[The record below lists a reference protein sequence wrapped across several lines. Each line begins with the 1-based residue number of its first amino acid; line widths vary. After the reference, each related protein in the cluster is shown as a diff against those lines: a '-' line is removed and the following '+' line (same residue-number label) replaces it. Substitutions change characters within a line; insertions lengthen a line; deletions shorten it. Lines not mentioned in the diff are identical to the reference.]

1 MSAASFTV
9 IYLDRR
15 AREEAIYTR
24 ECPLRKSEAA
34 NRNASASLH
43 GILGSADEV
52 DENVNV
58 LLGTFDR
65 GETRHQENSMSHC
78 RLIHVIVA
86 VVKTSLACYVR
97 MNEAQPELDRA
108 SQKFLII
115 MDIPYSE
122 GYYYYTPPGA
132 GEAQTVAENL
142 YGMQYFN
149 HLVYSIRAH
158 RLGGVAIP
166 VVLLSKPSTLPTE
179 SLFISKDRF
188 PGAADIL
195 VSPLSS
201 ESMAAKLHTLPEKAL
216 AAAAEAGAKRFA
228 TLMQGPVSRLMM
240 DICDPD
246 IIGEFNQSPYVSH
259 RSVVSRKS

>member
-1 MSAASFTV
+1 
-9 IYLDRR
+9 
-15 AREEAIYTR
+15 
-24 ECPLRKSEAA
+24 
-34 NRNASASLH
+34 
-43 GILGSADEV
+43 
-52 DENVNV
+52 
-58 LLGTFDR
+58 
-65 GETRHQENSMSHC
+65 
-78 RLIHVIVA
+78 
-86 VVKTSLACYVR
+86 
-97 MNEAQPELDRA
+97 MNEAQPELDRG
-108 SQKFLII
+108 SQKYLVI

-158 RLGGVAIP
+158 RLGGVVIP
-166 VVLLSKPSTLPTE
+166 VVLLSKPTTLPSE
-179 SLFISKDRF
+179 SLVISKERF

-201 ESMAAKLHTLPEKAL
+201 ESMAAKLRTLPEKAL
-216 AAAAEAGAKRFA
+216 AAAVEAGAKRFA

-246 IIGEFNQSPYVSH
+246 IIGEFNQSPYVS
-259 RSVVSRKS
+259 RFSVSSCKS